1 MEFLNNL
8 MTIIGYLGIF
18 WSIFKWFYDNKINFF
33 IKVNR
38 IFTWKKD
45 VNFEIAINSES
56 KVFNIA
62 EIVDIFNNNKNIDFR
77 IITRGTNRVV
87 IQFDTMNVEIA
98 DSSDDSESEF
108 NLRINFINTSSTYK
122 SAIKKLK
129 IINDIIEDIEKLNSI
144 NFTKIQFS
152 SKFKNSNPF
161 ISKAIGSGDL
171 NNIKQFMMVMGT
183 KSINEIDDE
192 IGTDLNIG
200 KNNISF
206 VDSRYSNIKLI
217 AEVILAI

>member
-1 MEFLNNL
+1 
-8 MTIIGYLGIF
+8 
-18 WSIFKWFYDNKINFF
+18 
-33 IKVNR
+33 

-129 IINDIIEDIEKLNSI
+129 IINDITEDIEKLNSI

-152 SKFKNSNPF
+152 SKFKNSNP
-161 ISKAIGSGDL
+161 
-171 NNIKQFMMVMGT
+171 
-183 KSINEIDDE
+183 
-192 IGTDLNIG
+192 
-200 KNNISF
+200 
-206 VDSRYSNIKLI
+206 
-217 AEVILAI
+217 